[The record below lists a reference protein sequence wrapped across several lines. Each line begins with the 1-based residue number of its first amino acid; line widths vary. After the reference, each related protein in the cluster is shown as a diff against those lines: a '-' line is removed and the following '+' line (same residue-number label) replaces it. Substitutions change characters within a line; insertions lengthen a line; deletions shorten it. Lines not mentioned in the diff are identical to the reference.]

1 MMKLESCYASND
13 CDDEVR
19 KQIIASVSLT
29 FIYVCVCV
37 FVCVFALIGHQV
49 PYHFPW
55 LLRIKLLLFI
65 NCKAIE
71 LLK

>member
-37 FVCVFALIGHQV
+37 YLCVYLH
-49 PYHFPW
+49 
-55 LLRIKLLLFI
+55 
-65 NCKAIE
+65 
-71 LLK
+71 